1 MTELEFY
8 KQFYKDVVKAS
19 KSTRLGEF
27 VFEDICT
34 IIEEYKQKKKEIR
47 K

>member
-19 KSTRLGEF
+19 KSTRLDEY
-27 VFEDICT
+27 VLEDICS
-34 IIEEYKQKKKEIR
+34 IIEEYQQKKRELR